1 MAVVERLAASDRSSP
16 GWRMLLYVSYS
27 SIGGVLVAQ
36 GKPDEAL
43 KSYRDSMAI
52 VERLADSDRSSIQH
66 ALSSTYLVIGGVLVA
81 QGKLD
86 EALESYR
93 DSLATAERLAASD
106 RGNPRWRI
114 LVSVCH
120 SSIGDVLV
128 RQGKPVRRFRQT
140 HLPHAGR
147 RGGLLPGRR
156 STQQRAVAVRSG

>member
-1 MAVVERLAASDRSSP
+1 MAS
-16 GWRMLLYVSYS
+16 
-27 SIGGVLVAQ
+27 
-36 GKPDEAL
+36 
-43 KSYRDSMAI
+43 

-114 LVSVCH
+114 LASVCH
-120 SSIGDVLV
+120 RSIGEVFV
-128 RQGKPVRRFRQT
+128 RQGHPVRRVTHT
-140 HLPHAGR
+140 HLPHAR
-147 RGGLLPGRR
+147 RR
-156 STQQRAVAVRSG
+156 SPFF

>member
-1 MAVVERLAASDRSSP
+1 MAS
-16 GWRMLLYVSYS
+16 
-27 SIGGVLVAQ
+27 
-36 GKPDEAL
+36 
-43 KSYRDSMAI
+43 

-93 DSLATAERLAASD
+93 DRLATAERLAASD

-120 SSIGDVLV
+120 SSICYVLV
-128 RQGKPVRRFRQT
+128 RHGKPFRRFTQT
-140 HLPHAGR
+140 TQPHAAR
-147 RGGLLPGRR
+147 PARCVPGLPA
-156 STQQRAVAVRSG
+156 TQ